1 MRIRSRKLLQDKY
14 MDLCIRDLG
23 DVVSIEQ
30 GIDFIQIEKK
40 YINALIRRLLLFRV
54 ALRQVSK

>member
-1 MRIRSRKLLQDKY
+1 